1 MTPMH
6 KHTKELTF
14 KTGFPSWVT
23 IAFQEKFIENSLI
36 SLNNPLQYTSIHAR
50 IKVYEDF

>member
-23 IAFQEKFIENSLI
+23 IAFREKFIENSLI